1 MQFDREALNRL
12 LSLSD
17 NQLRFVMTKLAA
29 ENGVDLSALR
39 ISTDDLD
46 GARRVLNSASD
57 EEIGRIAEQIE
68 AARRARGSRG
78 VRG

>member
-78 VRG
+78 ARG